1 LQGLVLPLLLFLK
14 KQKSLVKAINFW
26 YWYYQKGEI
35 KLREVFRMITV
46 PAHKVRQFGVDFYQ
60 TSFTSG
66 DIQKLVKFEVLNYL
80 PLEEGGKRR
89 KTTKTSAINWEMLEK
104 RIGQN
109 EAAFQRPMIRK
120 KIRELVQYYSDCQE
134 AQNLPAIP
142 GAVIMITEKKL
153 AFSPIGKN
161 PNLGLLQ
168 IPEEPGILRCLDGQH
183 RLLAL
188 SAQTEKV
195 VDIDVPAILF
205 DTLDPRQTVEL
216 FVTINAK
223 HTRLNPSHLISLA
236 GRRLYTDH
244 YQALAHDI
252 IRQLNEEEDSPLQG
266 DIKILGVGKG
276 RVSQASLADEM
287 VDLFSNIEKIGGKER
302 FEAFEQ
308 NGRRYFRNYF
318 KAILALFP
326 KAWAGRK
333 YSIKTGAAL
342 RAFIRVSPDV
352 MARSK
357 ELKNDP
363 FDYFGIREAIK
374 PWAERIGE
382 GRFETEGEWR
392 NKLAGGTRGTVEFL
406 SRELRDALR
415 SG

>member
-1 LQGLVLPLLLFLK
+1 
-14 KQKSLVKAINFW
+14 
-26 YWYYQKGEI
+26 
-35 KLREVFRMITV
+35 MITL
-46 PAHKVRQFGVDFYQ
+46 PAHKVRQFGVEFYQ

-66 DIQKLVKFEVLNYL
+66 DIQKLVKFEVLSYAA
-80 PLEEGGKRR
+80 PQEGQKKSRSA
-89 KTTKTSAINWEMLEK
+89 KTSPVNWGLLEK
-104 RIGQN
+104 RIGQS

-120 KIRELVQYYSDCQE
+120 KIRELVQYYAECQE

-142 GAVIMITEKKL
+142 GAVIMITEKRVD
-153 AFSPIGKN
+153 FSPMARN
-161 PNLGLLQ
+161 PNLGMIQ

-188 SAQTEKV
+188 SSQAEKNME
-195 VDIDVPAILF
+195 IDVPAVLF
-205 DTLDPRQTVEL
+205 DSLDPRQTVEL

-236 GRRLYTDH
+236 GRRLYADPH
-244 YQALAHDI
+244 QALAHDI

-287 VDLFSNIEKIGGKER
+287 VDIFGTIEKVGGPNRFKE
-302 FEAFEQ
+302 FEQ
-308 NGRRYFRNYF
+308 NGKRFFMNYF
-318 KAILALFP
+318 KGIQATFP

-342 RAFIRVSPDV
+342 RAFIRVGPDV
-352 MARSK
+352 MARSRQ
-357 ELKNDP
+357 LKKDP
-363 FDYFGIREAIK
+363 FDHFGIREAIK
-374 PWAERIGE
+374 PWGERMGE

-392 NKLAGGTRGTVEFL
+392 RKLAGGTRGTVEL
-406 SRELRDALR
+406 LTRELRDAMKAP
-415 SG
+415 

>member
-1 LQGLVLPLLLFLK
+1 
-14 KQKSLVKAINFW
+14 
-26 YWYYQKGEI
+26 
-35 KLREVFRMITV
+35 MITV

-80 PLEEGGKRR
+80 PVEEGVKRR
-89 KTTKTSAINWEMLEK
+89 KMTKTSAINWEMLEK
-104 RIGQN
+104 RIGQS

-142 GAVIMITEKKL
+142 GAVIMITEKRL
-153 AFSPIGKN
+153 TFSPIGKN

-195 VDIDVPAILF
+195 VDIDVPAIVF

-223 HTRLNPSHLISLA
+223 HTRLNPSHLISLS
-236 GRRLYTDH
+236 GRRLYTDP

-287 VDLFSNIEKIGGKER
+287 VDLFSNIEKIGGKDQ
-302 FEAFEQ
+302 FEALKQ

-392 NKLAGGTRGTVEFL
+392 KKLAGGTRGTVELL
-406 SRELRDALR
+406 SRELREALKT
-415 SG
+415 G

>member
-1 LQGLVLPLLLFLK
+1 
-14 KQKSLVKAINFW
+14 
-26 YWYYQKGEI
+26 
-35 KLREVFRMITV
+35 MITV
-46 PAHKVRQFGVDFYQ
+46 PAHKVRQFGVEFYQ

-66 DIQKLVKFEVLNYL
+66 DIQKLVKFEVLNYSTS
-80 PLEEGGKRR
+80 EEGEKKKRIP
-89 KTTKTSAINWEMLEK
+89 KTSGINWEILEK
-104 RIGQN
+104 RISRS

-120 KIRELVQYYSDCQE
+120 KIRELIQYYLDCQE

-142 GAVIMITEKKL
+142 GAVIMITEKRFN
-153 AFSPIGKN
+153 FSPIGKS
-161 PNLGLLQ
+161 PNLGMLQ

-188 SAQTEKV
+188 SAQAGKDLE
-195 VDIDVPAILF
+195 IDVPAIVF

-236 GRRLYTDH
+236 GRRLYTDPH
-244 YQALAHDI
+244 QALAHDI
-252 IRQLNEEEDSPLQG
+252 IRRLNEDEDSPLRG
-266 DIKILGVGKG
+266 EVKILGVGKG

-287 VDLFSNIEKIGGKER
+287 GDLFSSIEKIGGPNRLKE
-302 FEAFEQ
+302 FEQ
-308 NGRRYFRNYF
+308 NGNRFFLNYF
-318 KAILALFP
+318 KAIQALFP

-363 FDYFGIREAIK
+363 FDHYGIRDAIK
-374 PWAERIGE
+374 PWGDRVGDV
-382 GRFETEGEWR
+382 RFETDGEWR
-392 NKLAGGTRGTVEFL
+392 RKLAGGTRGTVDL
-406 SRELRDALR
+406 LTRELRDAMKAF
-415 SG
+415 

>member
-1 LQGLVLPLLLFLK
+1 
-14 KQKSLVKAINFW
+14 
-26 YWYYQKGEI
+26 
-35 KLREVFRMITV
+35 MITV
-46 PAHKVRQFGVDFYQ
+46 PSHKIRQFGVEFYQ

-66 DIQKLVKFEVLNYL
+66 DVQKLVKFEVLNY
-80 PLEEGGKRR
+80 PAVEEGER
-89 KTTKTSAINWEMLEK
+89 KQKMTKTSAINWEILEK
-104 RIGQN
+104 RIGKS

-120 KIRELVQYYSDCQE
+120 KIRELVQYYLDCQE

-142 GAVIMITEKKL
+142 GAVIMITERRL
-153 AFSPIGKN
+153 NFSPIGKN
-161 PNLGLLQ
+161 PSLGMLQ

-188 SAQTEKV
+188 SAHPEKYAE
-195 VDIDVPAILF
+195 IDVPAVLF

-236 GRRLYTDH
+236 GRRLYADP

-252 IRQLNEEEDSPLQG
+252 IRRLNEEEGSPLQG
-266 DIKILGVGKG
+266 EIKILGVGKG

-287 VDLFSNIEKIGGKER
+287 VDLFSNIEKIGGKNR
-302 FEAFEQ
+302 FKEFEE
-308 NGRRYFRNYF
+308 NGKRFFQNYF
-318 KAILALFP
+318 KAVQALFP

-342 RAFIRVSPDV
+342 RAFIRVSTDV

-357 ELKNDP
+357 DLKDDP
-363 FDYFGIREAIK
+363 FDHFGIREAIK
-374 PWAERIGE
+374 PWGERIGE
-382 GRFETEGEWR
+382 GRFETDGEWR
-392 NKLAGGTRGTVEFL
+392 RKLGGGTRGTVEL
-406 SRELRDALR
+406 LTRELRD
-415 SG
+415 SIKVP

>member
-1 LQGLVLPLLLFLK
+1 
-14 KQKSLVKAINFW
+14 
-26 YWYYQKGEI
+26 
-35 KLREVFRMITV
+35 MITV
-46 PAHKVRQFGVDFYQ
+46 PAHKVRQFGVEFYQ

-66 DIQKLVKFEVLNYL
+66 DIQKLVKFEVLNYA
-80 PLEEGGKRR
+80 PIEEEEKRR
-89 KTTKTSAINWEMLEK
+89 KTARTSAINWEMLEK
-104 RIGQN
+104 RIGQS

-142 GAVIMITEKKL
+142 GAVIMIAEKRL
-153 AFSPIGKN
+153 NFSPMGKN
-161 PNLGLLQ
+161 PNLGMIQ
-168 IPEEPGILRCLDGQH
+168 IPEEPGIMRCLDGQH

-188 SAQTEKV
+188 SAQAGKEME
-195 VDIDVPAILF
+195 IDVPAVLF

-236 GRRLYTDH
+236 GRRLYADPH
-244 YQALAHDI
+244 QALAHDI
-252 IRQLNEEEDSPLQG
+252 IRRLNEEEGSPLQG

-287 VDLFSNIEKIGGKER
+287 VDLFGVIAKIGGTDRFKEFQQHGKR
-302 FEAFEQ
+302 FFL
-308 NGRRYFRNYF
+308 NYF
-318 KAILALFP
+318 KAIQATFP
-326 KAWAGRK
+326 NAWAGRK

-357 ELKNDP
+357 ELKKDP
-363 FDYFGIREAIK
+363 FDHFGVREAIK
-374 PWAERIGE
+374 PWADRIGE

-392 NKLAGGTRGTVEFL
+392 RKLGGGTRGTVEL
-406 SRELRDALR
+406 LTRELRDAMKP
-415 SG
+415 

>member
-1 LQGLVLPLLLFLK
+1 
-14 KQKSLVKAINFW
+14 
-26 YWYYQKGEI
+26 
-35 KLREVFRMITV
+35 MITV
-46 PAHKVRQFGVDFYQ
+46 PAHKVRQFGVEFYE

-66 DIQKLVKFEVLNYL
+66 DIQKLVKFEVLNYSTI
-80 PLEEGGKRR
+80 EVGEKRR
-89 KTTKTSAINWEMLEK
+89 KPAKGAAINWEMLEK
-104 RIGQN
+104 RIGRS

-142 GAVIMITEKKL
+142 GAVIMITEKRL
-153 AFSPIGKN
+153 NFSPIGKN
-161 PNLGLLQ
+161 PSLGMLQ
-168 IPEEPGILRCLDGQH
+168 IPEEIGILRCLDGQH

-188 SAQTEKV
+188 SAQTEKNV
-195 VDIDVPAILF
+195 EIDVPAVLF

-236 GRRLYTDH
+236 GRRLYADP

-252 IRQLNEEEDSPLQG
+252 IRRLNEEEDSPLQG

-287 VDLFSNIEKIGGKER
+287 VDLFSNIEKIGGTNRFKE
-302 FEAFEQ
+302 FEQ
-308 NGRRYFRNYF
+308 NGKRFFLNYF
-318 KAILALFP
+318 KAIQALFP

-333 YSIKTGAAL
+333 YSIKTGTAL
-342 RAFIRVSPDV
+342 RALIRVSPDV

-357 ELKNDP
+357 ELKKDP
-363 FDYFGIREAIK
+363 FDHFGLREAIK
-374 PWAERIGE
+374 PWGDRIGE
-382 GRFETEGEWR
+382 GRFETDGEWR
-392 NKLAGGTRGTVEFL
+392 KKLAGGTRGTVEL
-406 SRELRDALR
+406 LVRELRDAMK
-415 SG
+415 G

>member
-1 LQGLVLPLLLFLK
+1 
-14 KQKSLVKAINFW
+14 
-26 YWYYQKGEI
+26 
-35 KLREVFRMITV
+35 MITV
-46 PAHKVRQFGVDFYQ
+46 PAHKVRQFGVEFYQ

-66 DIQKLVKFEVLNYL
+66 DIQKLVKFEVLNYSTS
-80 PLEEGGKRR
+80 EEGEKKKRIP
-89 KTTKTSAINWEMLEK
+89 KTSGINWEILEK
-104 RIGQN
+104 RIARS

-120 KIRELVQYYSDCQE
+120 KIRELIQYYLDCQE

-142 GAVIMITEKKL
+142 GAVIMITEKRFN
-153 AFSPIGKN
+153 FSPIGKS
-161 PNLGLLQ
+161 PNLGMLQ

-188 SAQTEKV
+188 SAQAGKDLE
-195 VDIDVPAILF
+195 IDVPAIVF

-236 GRRLYTDH
+236 GRRLYTDPH
-244 YQALAHDI
+244 QALAHDI
-252 IRQLNEEEDSPLQG
+252 IRRLNEDEDSPLRG
-266 DIKILGVGKG
+266 EVKILGVGKG

-287 VDLFSNIEKIGGKER
+287 GDLFSSIEKIGGPNRLKE
-302 FEAFEQ
+302 FEQ
-308 NGRRYFRNYF
+308 NGSRFFLNYF
-318 KAILALFP
+318 KAIQALFP

-363 FDYFGIREAIK
+363 FDHYGIRDAIK
-374 PWAERIGE
+374 PWGDRVGDV
-382 GRFETEGEWR
+382 RFETDGEWR
-392 NKLAGGTRGTVEFL
+392 RKLAGGTRGTVDL
-406 SRELRDALR
+406 LTRELRNAMKAF
-415 SG
+415 

>member
-1 LQGLVLPLLLFLK
+1 
-14 KQKSLVKAINFW
+14 
-26 YWYYQKGEI
+26 
-35 KLREVFRMITV
+35 MITV

-66 DIQKLVKFEVLNYL
+66 DIQKLVQFEVLSYSGA
-80 PLEEGGKRR
+80 EEETKKR
-89 KTTKTSAINWEMLEK
+89 KPTKTSAINWEMLEK
-104 RIGQN
+104 RIGQS

-120 KIRELVQYYSDCQE
+120 KIRELVQYYLDCKE
-134 AQNLPAIP
+134 SQNLPAIP

-153 AFSPIGKN
+153 SFSPIGKH
-161 PNLGLLQ
+161 PNLGMLQ

-188 SAQTEKV
+188 SAQMETDLE
-195 VDIDVPAILF
+195 IDVPAVLF
-205 DTLDPRQTVEL
+205 DTLDARQTVEL

-223 HTRLNPSHLISLA
+223 HTRLNPSHLISLS
-236 GRRLYTDH
+236 GRRLYADS

-252 IRQLNEEEDSPLQG
+252 IRTLNEEESSPLHG
-266 DIKILGVGKG
+266 EIKILGVGKG
-276 RVSQASLADEM
+276 RVSQASLAEEM
-287 VDLFSNIEKIGGKER
+287 VDLFGNIEKLGGANRFKE
-302 FEAFEQ
+302 FEQ
-308 NGRRYFRNYF
+308 NGKRFFLNYF
-318 KAILALFP
+318 KAILAIFP

-357 ELKNDP
+357 ELKKDS

-374 PWAERIGE
+374 PWGDRIGE
-382 GRFETEGEWR
+382 TRFETDGEWKQ
-392 NKLAGGTRGTVEFL
+392 KLAGGTRGTVDL
-406 SRELRDALR
+406 LARELRD
-415 SG
+415 GIKTT